1 MARKQAISLTVEG
14 MLDVQTQLAM
24 LSLPPKL
31 QARLMNRVG
40 LRLRSQW
47 RQRVRQQSDLNKSPF
62 APRKLRKKGQK
73 KRMLTGLAKKMGVK
87 RLTGNAAEV
96 GWSNAKT
103 AMIASVHNE
112 GMTLRG
118 GAAQL
123 SRQKGK
129 STLMATRLQAKRLSM
144 LGYKRAIQNPDKKRR
159 KPRYMRP
166 GVAWI
171 EANLSYD
178 QAGLLIRLLK
188 GDDPGP
194 VNWDIELP
202 GREFFGIA
210 SQREVNELVAYL
222 IPQILHSPR

>member
-47 RQRVRQQSDLNKSPF
+47 RQRVRKQSDLNDSPF
-62 APRKLRKKGQK
+62 QPRKFRKQGQK
-73 KRMLTGLAKKMGVK
+73 KRMLTGLAKRMGVK
-87 RLTGNAAEV
+87 RLVGNAAEV
-96 GWSNAKT
+96 GWGNAKT
-103 AMIASVHNE
+103 AMIASVHNA

-118 GAAQL
+118 GADQL
-123 SRQKGK
+123 SRQKGQN
-129 STLMATRLQAKRLSM
+129 TLMATRFQAKRLRV
-144 LGYKRAIQNPDKKRR
+144 LGYKRAVQNPDKKRR
-159 KPRYMRP
+159 KPRFMRP

-194 VNWDIELP
+194 AKWDIKLP

-210 SQREVNELVAYL
+210 NQQEVNELVTYL
-222 IPQILHSPR
+222 IPQILNSPR